1 MLRLAFVPLLKQQRP
16 EFLIDAPART
26 DIDDINGGF
35 VVIGTENHA
44 IRSDPKRPIAGKL
57 VMEGIA
63 QKRVVEERT
72 DAFSDFF
79 LDQRVELANPLG
91 RLRRVAGTP
100 GLRASAR
107 PKTRSCVTHRPSS
120 ACLMERL
127 RERMAF

>member
-35 VVIGTENHA
+35 VVIGTKNHA

-63 QKRVVEERT
+63 LT
-72 DAFSDFF
+72 SF
-79 LDQRVELANPLG
+79 LIRG
-91 RLRRVAGTP
+91 
-100 GLRASAR
+100 
-107 PKTRSCVTHRPSS
+107 
-120 ACLMERL
+120 
-127 RERMAF
+127 